1 MNNFLMYGNGLAL
14 VCLVIAVVLTI
25 NKTSFTKVIES
36 LTKFIISI
44 MATSTLVV
52 VLMRTYNN
60 DIAKVIE
67 RTSLKLNIIDLG
79 WTPAAIITWSS
90 IYNLIVLSL
99 MMVVNL
105 TMLHYHYTET
115 LDIDIFDM
123 WHLSFVGLLTV
134 YMGANIILSLIF
146 VMGLGIL
153 KLKNSDLMKPTFDDL
168 MNNQNSP
175 MTSTHMNYL
184 MNPIVFLLNEICSWT
199 IPNIDKINF
208 DSAKLNKIVGFWGS
222 KFATGFFVGILI
234 GIVGKITIKD
244 TLGLAFLLGAFLEL
258 FNVIGSW
265 LTSSLN
271 PIIQVL
277 SDKLN
282 KKAGGQ
288 IRFIGLDWAFLS
300 SRPEVWTVANILAPC
315 LIIESF
321 ILPGNHILPLG
332 GLIAMG
338 ITPSLLVVTRGKV
351 LRMIVIGVVEIPIF
365 LWSATLS
372 APFITSMFKNILLT
386 SNTSIGLIGSATK
399 EGPIEQI
406 LAIMIG
412 KSSKGNVKYIL
423 ITVISLV
430 IYLLLFYWYQEQM
443 KKRNTRYISK
453 SS

>member
-1 MNNFLMYGNGLAL
+1 MYGNGLAL